1 MTQRAA
7 TMRIGNVLPKSGPVA
22 QLGAR
27 FHGMEE
33 VTGSIPVRSTKT
45 SFSNTMQCKSQRT
58 GWLFLC
64 ASFRPGSTVT
74 RGAKQ
79 FGSVGSRSTGWIAKV
94 AERQGFEPWIPCGI
108 HAFQACA
115 LSHSAIS
122 PLSANLYESTTASRG
137 DVMIQVAESFS
148 GTMQCLITDIM
159 YSETSE
165 LRRVLYCHANALSPC
180 SCAEPRRL

>member
-1 MTQRAA
+1 MSFPRVGLWRSWERASMA
-7 TMRIGNVLPKSGPVA
+7 WKRS
-22 QLGAR
+22 
-27 FHGMEE
+27 
-33 VTGSIPVRSTKT
+33 PVRSRSGPPKHP
-45 SFSNTMQCKSQRT
+45 SENTMQYKSQRT

-122 PLSANLYESTTASRG
+122 PLSANLYESTTASCG
-137 DVMIQVAESFS
+137 DVTPE
-148 GTMQCLITDIM
+148 
-159 YSETSE
+159 
-165 LRRVLYCHANALSPC
+165 R
-180 SCAEPRRL
+180 RRLDQMSDNGYYV